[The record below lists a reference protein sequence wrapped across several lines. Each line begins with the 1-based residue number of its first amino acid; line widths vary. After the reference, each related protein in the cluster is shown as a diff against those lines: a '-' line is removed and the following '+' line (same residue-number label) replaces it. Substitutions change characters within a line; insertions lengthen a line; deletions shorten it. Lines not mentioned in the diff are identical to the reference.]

1 MCRCVS
7 CKVLYAFDTE
17 ALVAIFQ
24 SMSAVVREQT
34 MLSQHKAVLSPLLS
48 SVGHLGGFLQ
58 MPAVPN

>member
-1 MCRCVS
+1 
-7 CKVLYAFDTE
+7 VLYAFDTE

-34 MLSQHKAVLSPLLS
+34 MLLQHKAVLSPLLS

-58 MPAVPN
+58 TPAVPN